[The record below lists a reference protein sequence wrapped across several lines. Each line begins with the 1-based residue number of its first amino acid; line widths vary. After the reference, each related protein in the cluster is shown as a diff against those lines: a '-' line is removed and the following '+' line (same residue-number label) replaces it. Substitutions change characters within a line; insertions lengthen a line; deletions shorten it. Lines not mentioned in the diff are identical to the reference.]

1 MVKLM
6 LLYLLLGFLA
16 AGLVFDRAT
25 RKYLNP
31 YKLDLLTKWRA
42 NPFCGKIVIGGMQ
55 HDGTPKQ
62 TNGNDF
68 RGY

>member
-31 YKLDLLTKWRA
+31 YKLYFIFGKKGAGKTTYETKLA
-42 NPFCGKIVIGGMQ
+42 
-55 HDGTPKQ
+55 
-62 TNGNDF
+62 
-68 RGY
+68 Y